1 MESNTNTA
9 PQTETALIVQEA
21 GIFQGLTTET
31 ANTLKAAFEPFKA
44 QIEEWQANAAK
55 ITVTDVSQVAL
66 MKEAG
71 IARKAVAKVRIAIE
85 HKRKELKEDS
95 LKKGQVIDKIANGF
109 KSILEKLESNLQQQE
124 DFAKIQ
130 ETKRINKLHNERFAI
145 LNNLGYS
152 YSGNDLGTMQ
162 PDVFAGVVIIAEQQ
176 KAKREE
182 DERREIEQAKIDAE
196 NKRIKE
202 EKDKAERERIAKEN
216 EELRLK
222 NEAVEQLLQKERKA
236 RQAAEANLHPAPSK
250 TICEPRI
257 EAGVEVDGEVVRN
270 LFNISDTECLK
281 NLLTQIKSIK
291 PIQPKAGEAQ
301 AIVEEVVTTL
311 EEAESII
318 KNYLDKFC
326 PEE

>member
-1 MESNTNTA
+1 METTTTA
-9 PQTETALIVQEA
+9 PQTETALIVQEP

-55 ITVTDVSQVAL
+55 IKVTDVSQVAL

-71 IARKAVAKVRIAIE
+71 AARKAVAKIRFAIE
-85 HKRKELKEDS
+85 HTRKALKEDS

-130 ETKRINKLHNERFAI
+130 ETKRINKLHSERFAI

-162 PDVFAGVVIIAEQQ
+162 EPVFEGLTRVAEEQ

-182 DERREIEQAKIDAE
+182 EERIAIEQAKIDAE
-196 NKRIKE
+196 NKRIEE

-222 NEAVEQLLQKERKA
+222 NEAMAKQLEEERRA
-236 RQAAEANLHPAPSK
+236 RFEAAADSIKLPSK
-250 TICEPRI
+250 PICELVI
-257 EAGVEVDGEVVRN
+257 EAGVEADDEVVRN

-281 NLLTQIKSIK
+281 NLLSQIQSIK
-291 PIQPKAGEAQ
+291 PIQPKTGEARD
-301 AIVEEVVTTL
+301 IVEEVVTTL
-311 EEAESII
+311 EETESII

-326 PEE
+326 PEK

>member
-1 MESNTNTA
+1 METETTA

-31 ANTLKAAFEPFKA
+31 ANALKAAFEPFKA
-44 QIEEWQANAAK
+44 QIEEWKANAAK
-55 ITVTDVSQVAL
+55 IKVTDVSQVAL
-66 MKEAG
+66 MKEAAT
-71 IARKAVAKVRIAIE
+71 ARKAVAKIRHAIE
-85 HKRKELKEDS
+85 HTRKALKEDS
-95 LKKGQVIDKIANGF
+95 LKKGQVIDKIASGF
-109 KSILEKLESNLQQQE
+109 KSVLENLESTLQQQE

-130 ETKRINKLHNERFAI
+130 ETKRINKLHSERFAI
-145 LNNLGYS
+145 LNELGYS
-152 YSGNDLGTMQ
+152 YTGNDLGTMQ
-162 PDVFAGVVIIAEQQ
+162 EAVFEGLTKVAEEQ

-182 DERREIEQAKIDAE
+182 EERRAIEQAKIDAE
-196 NKRIKE
+196 NKRIEE

-222 NEAVEQLLQKERKA
+222 NAAMERQLEEERRARFEA
-236 RQAAEANLHPAPSK
+236 AAESINIPSK
-250 TICEPRI
+250 PICEPSI
-257 EAGVEVDGEVVRN
+257 EASVQVAETVQ
-270 LFNISDTECLK
+270 NISDAECLV

-301 AIVEEVVTTL
+301 AIVEEVVTTI

>member
-1 MESNTNTA
+1 META
-9 PQTETALIVQEA
+9 TTATQTETSLIVQEP

-55 ITVTDVSQVAL
+55 INVTDESQVAL

-109 KSILEKLESNLQQQE
+109 KTILEKLESNLQQQE

-130 ETKRINKLHNERFAI
+130 ETARINKAHSERFAM
-145 LNNLGYS
+145 LNGLGYS

-162 PDVFAGVVIIAEQQ
+162 QDVFNGLVTIAEQQ
-176 KAKREE
+176 KAAREE
-182 DERREIEQAKIDAE
+182 EARRAEEQAKIDAE
-196 NKRIKE
+196 NKRLADEKE
-202 EKDKAERERIAKEN
+202 KTERERINKEN
-216 EELRLK
+216 EELRIK
-222 NEAVEQLLQKERKA
+222 NEAIEKQLANEKELREQ
-236 RQAAEANLHPAPSK
+236 AEGRIQRGHVDAPVNVTFIHTGAELSS
-250 TICEPRI
+250 T
-257 EAGVEVDGEVVRN
+257 
-270 LFNISDTECLK
+270 SDEDCLK
-281 NLLTQIKSIK
+281 NLLTQIQGIK
-291 PIQPKAGEAQ
+291 PLQPKAGEAQ

-318 KNYLDKFC
+318 RNYLNTFC
-326 PEE
+326 PEQ